1 MSPNLATKNTSPTPD
16 APGRWV
22 VTEFGKPDV
31 LKWHPWDPTSEV
43 SGNNVLVRIILAGL
57 GGVDNIQRVG
67 GFPDPRASKPGFSTG
82 YEIVGEVLALGD
94 SMDLKMLGTCSPSKF
109 DYIRSL
115 GVEPID
121 RNASDLVEQ
130 VRKLTDGAGV
140 DVAYD
145 GVCSE
150 DSVRNFLAATKPDT
164 GRLVVFGLMGEI
176 ASDGSKMLDGAQATL
191 GRRLQQPRTSFFSL
205 SQELHNEPEVDD
217 FHVIVDKVRTGE
229 LDPVIAKLLPLSK
242 GVEGHQLLVNG
253 SAVKGKLLFVV
264 DADLATKLGVQSDE
278 SR

>member
-1 MSPNLATKNTSPTPD
+1 MSPNLATTNTSPTPTS
-16 APGRWV
+16 PGRWV

-31 LKWHPWDPTSEV
+31 LKWQSWDPTSEV
-43 SGNNVLVRIILAGL
+43 SGDNVLVRIIIAGL

-67 GFPDPRASKPGFSTG
+67 GFPDPRAYKPGFSTG

-94 SMDLKMLGTCSPSKF
+94 TIPKESKMLGTCSPSKF

-121 RNASDLVEQ
+121 RNASDIVQQ

-150 DSVRNFLAATKPDT
+150 DSVKNFLAATKPDT
-164 GRLVVFGLMGEI
+164 GRLVVFGLMSEI
-176 ASDGSKMLDGAQATL
+176 TSDGSKMLHGAQDTL
-191 GRRLQQPRTSFFSL
+191 GRRLQQPRTSFFHL
-205 SQELHNEPEVDD
+205 SQELHKKPEVDD
-217 FHVIVDKVRTGE
+217 FHAIVDKVRTGE

-242 GVEGHQLLVNG
+242 GVEGHQLLVDG
-253 SAVKGKLLFVV
+253 SAIKGKLLFVV
-264 DADLATKLGVQSDE
+264 DADLAAKLGG
-278 SR
+278 